1 MGFTT
6 TASKRL
12 ILAAA
17 IAGLFGASATPAF
30 ADMETLLDKL
40 HEKGVLSDDDYQQM
54 RTEARADRRA
64 EALKSASDVE
74 KEQKAKSAAT
84 STLKVPE
91 ALKSMELYGDLRL
104 RYENRIARAADDTKT
119 SEERQRWR
127 YALRLG
133 LRGDVS
139 DDFFYGVRLDTGTY
153 GRSAW
158 VTMADDNA
166 ATGAPGTSK
175 ASQSNKST
183 DAVAVGLA
191 FIGWKPTDWAQVIA
205 GRQVNPLYTTSMVWD
220 PDITPEGLSEKFT
233 YKLGDNAT
241 LFAVA
246 GQYLYSQVGKRSG
259 QEAVIV
265 TPNSDARKVDV
276 LEKTISD
283 AGHDREALKAQ
294 LADRDRMIAELRRQ
308 VVDQTAALDEMKSAQ
323 INLEHSLQ
331 SDQAEKHQVAQE
343 RSTLSQQMDV
353 AQTSL
358 QKTQAELDS
367 LRQQRAQDQSR
378 AESFEA
384 QIRDLHGQLRDQEQE
399 VGKQQELL
407 AHDRDIREL
416 MGARELYI
424 AEVYDVARDGQTL
437 KPYGRVFYTKGK
449 SLIFYAYDLDQQAG
463 LKRASTFQ
471 AWGSR
476 GTDRQQATSLGVFYE
491 DNAAKKRWVL
501 KFDDPKKLE
510 QINAVF
516 VTVEPNGGSH
526 KPSGKPLL
534 FAYLKVDPNHP

>member
-1 MGFTT
+1 MRNK
-6 TASKRL
+6 TANPEGDDWSEMEPHDRFLELCAISTSGDLTEEEQKTL
-12 ILAAA
+12 QGHLPECPECCQALKEFEAAA
-17 IAGLFGASATPAF
+17 CIGMPLLHPHLSKPDSLEPTSISTEDAKAAPVHTAKQ
-30 ADMETLLDKL
+30 ME
-40 HEKGVLSDDDYQQM
+40 EPNRKGEPIQQ
-54 RTEARADRRA
+54 
-64 EALKSASDVE
+64 
-74 KEQKAKSAAT
+74 
-84 STLKVPE
+84 
-91 ALKSMELYGDLRL
+91 GG
-104 RYENRIARAADDTKT
+104 
-119 SEERQRWR
+119 
-127 YALRLG
+127 G
-133 LRGDVS
+133 LRFPRRNGD
-139 DDFFYGVRLDTGTY
+139 RH
-153 GRSAW
+153 
-158 VTMADDNA
+158 M
-166 ATGAPGTSK
+166 
-175 ASQSNKST
+175 
-183 DAVAVGLA
+183 
-191 FIGWKPTDWAQVIA
+191 
-205 GRQVNPLYTTSMVWD
+205 QVNWNYVWM
-220 PDITPEGLSEKFT
+220 PFAAAVVLTVA
-233 YKLGDNAT
+233 LGI
-241 LFAVA
+241 
-246 GQYLYSQVGKRSG
+246 YSFQVGERRG
-259 QEAVIV
+259 QEVLMV

-294 LADRDRMIAELRRQ
+294 LADRDRMIVELRRQ
-308 VVDQTAALDEMKSAQ
+308 VGDQTAALDEMKSAQ